1 MDLSKI
7 KKIHFIGIEGAG
19 TSALARIFKFKG
31 KIISGSDE
39 GDHFYHRIL
48 AKERIKVNHKFSE
61 KNISPDTD
69 LIIYSTA
76 FNPDSNQELAEA
88 LKGKIETIPYAE
100 ALGKIF
106 NSGAGIAVCGTH
118 GKTTTAAWLG
128 YALKYSGADPT
139 VLVGSE
145 VFQFGGNSLA
155 GKSEYFVME
164 ADEYQNKLQY
174 YKPLA
179 AVLTSADWDHP
190 DFFPSFKEY
199 KKVFSDFVATI
210 PRHGFLVV
218 WGDSV
223 DIIGIARSAKC
234 EVIRYGFREDNDV
247 KILNFKFQI
256 LNKAQ
261 NPNDKIFPPEA
272 DPPMAEKPTQSFE
285 VVYKGK
291 HLGKFEIQLIGEHN
305 ILNAAAVIAVCYKL
319 NINMEKVKEA
329 ISRFQGT
336 ARRFEYVGKRNGA
349 ILIDDYA
356 HHPEEIQ
363 ATLKAARE
371 IYPEKN
377 IITVFH
383 PHTFTR
389 TKALLQEFA
398 QSFDDADKAIILDI
412 YGSARETQGGVSS
425 RDLVVL
431 INKYNHNN
439 AEYISTIDEVIEY
452 LKDKIGDKDVVISM
466 GAGDVWRVTDKLKK

>member
-1 MDLSKI
+1 MDLEKI
-7 KKIHFIGIEGAG
+7 KKIYFIGIEGAG
-19 TSALARIFKFKG
+19 TSALARIFKFMG
-31 KIISGSDE
+31 KDVSGSDE
-39 GDHFYHRIL
+39 GDHFYHEIL
-48 AKERIKVNHKFSE
+48 AKEGIKVIHKFSE

-76 FNPDSNQELAEA
+76 FNPDGNRELAEA
-88 LKGKIETIPYAE
+88 LRGKIEILPYAE

-155 GKSEYFVME
+155 GKSEYFVLE

-179 AVLTSADWDHP
+179 AILTSADWDHP

-199 KKVFSDFVATI
+199 KKVFSDFVARI
-210 PRHGFLVV
+210 PQHGFLIV
-218 WGDSV
+218 WGDSSDTLEV
-223 DIIGIARSAKC
+223 AKNAKC
-234 EVIRYGFREDNDV
+234 EVIKYGFQEDNDL
-247 KILNFKFQI
+247 KITNYKLQITNKLQNYNDQNSKPFQI
-256 LNKAQ
+256 
-261 NPNDKIFPPEA
+261 
-272 DPPMAEKPTQSFE
+272 FE
-285 VVYKGK
+285 VIYKNK
-291 HLGKFEIQLIGEHN
+291 SLGEFKTQLIGKHN
-305 ILNAAAVIAVCYKL
+305 VLNEAAVIAVCHKL
-319 NINMEKVKEA
+319 NLNIERVRKS
-329 ISRFQGT
+329 ISSFQGT
-336 ARRFEYVGKRNGA
+336 ARRFEYIGKRNGA

-383 PHTFTR
+383 PHTYTR
-389 TKALLQEFA
+389 TKALLLEFS
-398 QSFDDADKAIILDI
+398 QSFNDSDKVIVIDI

-425 RDLVVL
+425 KDLVDL
-431 INKYNHNN
+431 INKYDHDK
-439 AEYISTIDEVIEY
+439 AEYIPAIGEVIEY

-466 GAGDVWRVTDKLKK
+466 GAGDVWRVSDKLKKAEQ